1 MTPAAEVTEIPVS
14 GPDAYYGA
22 MAYLAVLAYP
32 GTTAK
37 DHAKRDQLIAAGIDW
52 LYVYHRNN
60 AGMHRVTP
68 GRAGKLP
75 QSWATFQP
83 TMKNTKV
90 LATLNRARQIILKR
104 RLPCARLASDLV
116 MIHHGRDLR
125 RQRSALQI
133 RVGGEQTFTKRLAA
147 LGNEIGADS
156 RTMLR
161 YWRETLPVLHLAYA
175 FFQHAP
181 TPKPDDRQDLVMRCI
196 RDERLWLGKAVKAAE
211 SRTYLEFMLPACTS
225 FDPAKRIALIPRAR
239 QI

>member
-1 MTPAAEVTEIPVS
+1 MIEAAEVTEIPAA
-14 GPDAYYGA
+14 GAAAHYGA
-22 MAYLAVLAYP
+22 LAYFAVLAYP
-32 GTTAK
+32 GITAK

-104 RLPCARLASDLV
+104 RLPCARLASDLAL
-116 MIHHGRDLR
+116 IHGGRDLR

-133 RVGGEQTFTKRLAA
+133 TVGGEQTFTRRLAA

-175 FFQHAP
+175 FGQHAP
-181 TPKPDDRQDLVMRCI
+181 PPAPDDRQDLIMRCV
-196 RDERLWLGKAVKAAE
+196 RDHRLWLNKAVAAAE
-211 SRTYLEFMLPACTS
+211 SRVYLEFMLPSCTS
-225 FDPAKRIALIPRAR
+225 FAPAQRIALIPSAS
-239 QI
+239 